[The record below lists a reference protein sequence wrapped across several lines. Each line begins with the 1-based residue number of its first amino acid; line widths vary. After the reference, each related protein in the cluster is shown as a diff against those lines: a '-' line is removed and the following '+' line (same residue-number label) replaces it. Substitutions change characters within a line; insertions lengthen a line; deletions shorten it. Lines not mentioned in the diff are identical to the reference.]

1 MPAVQVRS
9 MRQRKGTSSAQ
20 VPTAPLI
27 PVAPDDWMDD
37 REVLE
42 DKDLR
47 VDLWEQ
53 RLGDEP
59 DRTPSRAAKAGDG
72 SPSPESP
79 E

>member
-9 MRQRKGTSSAQ
+9 KRQRKGTSAQ

-59 DRTPSRAAKAGDG
+59 DRTPSRTAKAGDG
-72 SPSPESP
+72 SPSLETPE
-79 E
+79 

>member
-9 MRQRKGTSSAQ
+9 KRQRKGTSTQ
-20 VPTAPLI
+20 VPTVPLI

-42 DKDLR
+42 DKDLS

-59 DRTPSRAAKAGDG
+59 DRTPSRAAKVADA
-72 SPSPESP
+72 SPPRESP